1 MPFTVTTYNDEAE
14 LATALTATVTTYPS
28 EDKLDAGIEA
38 ATDITAIV
46 VKGKGY
52 YTLVD
57 NAQVV
62 NVSLRILAKYGKYTV
77 ILETA

>member
-1 MPFTVTTYNDEAE
+1 MAFTVTTYNDETE
-14 LATALTATVTTYPS
+14 LATALTATVTRYKD
-28 EDKLDAGIEA
+28 EDQLDAGIAA

-46 VKGKGY
+46 VNGGM
-52 YTLVD
+52 YTLID

-62 NVSLRILAKYGKYTV
+62 NVSLRIVAKGYFFTV